1 MGATVLAVFGKGGA
15 LHDPLIPGGNQMA
28 VNTEEIYSA
37 IIVRRPLYDQIV
49 QHIEQQVMRNQ
60 LRPGDRLPPER
71 DLSQRFRVSRT
82 VVREAIKA
90 LHEKGLVGIRPG
102 SGTYIV
108 PVEGQAV
115 LDSMTLYVKT
125 QRVAL
130 HNLIEARKVL
140 EPEIAALAAQRAQ
153 PEDLEKMQ
161 HLIEEMDEHIQSA
174 EDFVS
179 ADVGFHLA
187 LAEATHNPVLPIF
200 IQSISGGLREMQ
212 LEIFRVDSAPTS
224 GQKAHRRL
232 CRFVERREATAARRE
247 MRRHIEEVHY
257 FGDNLADSLER
268 KDR

>member
-1 MGATVLAVFGKGGA
+1 MREKTDDLYAAT
-15 LHDPLIPGGNQMA
+15 
-28 VNTEEIYSA
+28 
-37 IIVRRPLYDQIV
+37 IVRRPLYDQIV
-49 QHIEQQVMRNQ
+49 QHIEQQVMGNL

-71 DLSQRFRVSRT
+71 DMSEQFRVSRT
-82 VVREAIKA
+82 VIREAIKA

-115 LDSMTLYVKT
+115 LNSMTLYVKT

-130 HNLIEARKVL
+130 HNLIEARYLL

-161 HLIEEMDEHIQSA
+161 QLITEMDQHLNSA
-174 EDFVS
+174 EEFVS

-212 LEIFRVDSAPTS
+212 LEIFRVQSAPNS
-224 GQKAHRRL
+224 GQMAHRRL
-232 CRFVERREATAARRE
+232 YRFIDRREASAARRE

-257 FGDNLADSLER
+257 FGDTVTGALEQNGR
-268 KDR
+268 

>member
-1 MGATVLAVFGKGGA
+1 MTLSA
-15 LHDPLIPGGNQMA
+15 DRMR
-28 VNTEEIYSA
+28 EEADELFAAS
-37 IIVRRPLYDQIV
+37 IVRRPLYDQIV
-49 QHIEQQVMRNQ
+49 EHFEQQVMGNL

-71 DLSQRFRVSRT
+71 DLSERFHVSRT

-115 LDSMTLYVKT
+115 LNSMTLYVKT

-130 HNLIEARKVL
+130 HNLIEARHLL
-140 EPEIAALAAQRAQ
+140 EPEIAALAAQRAEA
-153 PEDLEKMQ
+153 EDLEKMHQ
-161 HLIEEMDEHIQSA
+161 LLEEMDQHLDSA
-174 EDFVS
+174 EEFVN

-212 LEIFRVDSAPTS
+212 LEIFRVESGPAS
-224 GQKAHRRL
+224 GQKAHQRL
-232 CRFVERREATAARRE
+232 YRLIERREASAARRE

-257 FGDNLADSLER
+257 LGDAVANSKEQKGR
-268 KDR
+268 

>member
-1 MGATVLAVFGKGGA
+1 MTINDDRLREKSDELFSAT
-15 LHDPLIPGGNQMA
+15 
-28 VNTEEIYSA
+28 
-37 IIVRRPLYDQIV
+37 IVRRPLYDQIV
-49 QHIEQQVMRNQ
+49 QHIEQQVMGNL

-71 DLSQRFRVSRT
+71 DLSERFRVSRT

-108 PVEGQAV
+108 PVEGQSV
-115 LDSMTLYVKT
+115 LNSMTLYVKT

-130 HNLIEARKVL
+130 HNLIEARYLL

-153 PEDLEKMQ
+153 PEDLEKMRQ
-161 HLIEEMDEHIQSA
+161 LIEEMDQHLHSSE
-174 EDFVS
+174 EFVN

-200 IQSISGGLREMQ
+200 IQSISGSLREMQ
-212 LEIFRVDSAPTS
+212 LEIFRVESAPAS

-232 CRFVERREATAARRE
+232 CRFINRREASAARRE

-257 FGDNLADSLER
+257 FGDTVANSQEW